1 MKSRLPEG
9 RRLFA
14 PYLNYVSFA
23 RGRFH
28 RYRDARKRTRQISAT
43 ANTMASHSSITGING
58 AVEMIAQLVRL
69 RSAQLD
75 QAPTQAP

>member
-1 MKSRLPEG
+1 MSGSYTHLDV
-9 RRLFA
+9 
-14 PYLNYVSFA
+14 Y
-23 RGRFH
+23 
-28 RYRDARKRTRQISAT
+28 KRQ
-43 ANTMASHSSITGING
+43 SITGING